1 MFMSSME
8 LSQKLLIPDIESFLQ
23 LSFVFLKFNS
33 LGEAPGVH
41 KFQIWGQ
48 APVRPRV
55 SILGIELW

>member
-48 APVRPRV
+48 APVRPECRF
-55 SILGIELW
+55 